1 MNNQARLQALSQFL
15 KGKRA
20 RIAPQ
25 AVGLNG
31 GLRRRTPGLRR
42 EEVAQLA
49 GLSTTWYTWLEQGRD
64 IQASASVLENVASA
78 LQMTTDERKYLFSLA
93 LDKSSNMLPA
103 ASVEEQPQIS
113 PSLAKILEQLRY
125 CPTIIS
131 DRHCNIV
138 GWNEAAR
145 HIFLDFEQIPEHQR
159 NMIALLFDRK
169 EFRRLAINWKDF
181 AADFLAIFRAYY
193 GQYMEDDW
201 YETFLSEMK
210 STYPDFNPLWE
221 ESKVSSAPQVV
232 LEFRHARGGKML
244 FELSSLIV
252 QGSTEL
258 RCSIYTPVQDSA
270 TEVKL
275 MALME
280 RAKEEGIE

>member
-1 MNNQARLQALSQFL
+1 MNNHARLQALSQFL

-145 HIFLDFEQIPEHQR
+145 HVFLDFEQIPEHQR

-169 EFRRLAINWKDF
+169 EFRRLAVNWKDF

-201 YETFLSEMK
+201 YETFLREMK
-210 STYPDFNPLWE
+210 NTYPDFNPLWE

-280 RAKEEGIE
+280 RAKE

>member
-78 LQMTTDERKYLFSLA
+78 LQLTTDERKYLFSLA

-145 HIFLDFEQIPEHQR
+145 HVFLDFEQIPEHQR

-169 EFRRLAINWKDF
+169 EFRRLAVNWKDF

-201 YETFLSEMK
+201 YETFLREMK

-280 RAKEEGIE
+280 RAKE

>member
-20 RIAPQ
+20 CIAPQ

-145 HIFLDFEQIPEHQR
+145 HVFLDFEQIPEHQR

-169 EFRRLAINWKDF
+169 EFRRLAVNWKDF

-201 YETFLSEMK
+201 YETFLREMK

-280 RAKEEGIE
+280 RAKE

>member
-145 HIFLDFEQIPEHQR
+145 HVFLDFEQIPEHQR

-169 EFRRLAINWKDF
+169 EFRRLAVNWKDF

-201 YETFLSEMK
+201 YETFLREMK

-280 RAKEEGIE
+280 RAKE